1 MSSST
6 VPLEIKDD
14 KTKRLFFHPAVQKAK
29 EQAKRDLAT
38 RTATAVAECDINPLY
53 SQPQE
58 IHLPPSA
65 GSWERHDSYS
75 GIALTRGFGEILT
88 IQPDPGRPG
97 LWSVHYSEPFTQVR
111 ETPNGTTPISHP
123 DENASEN
130 ASSQEEGPQ

>member
-6 VPLEIKDD
+6 APLEIKGD

-58 IHLPPSA
+58 IHLSPSA

-88 IQPDPGRPG
+88 IQPKPGHPG
-97 LWSVHYSEPFTQVR
+97 LWCVRYSEPFRQVR
-111 ETPNGTTPISHP
+111 GTFDGTAPIGHP
-123 DENASEN
+123 DEDASEN